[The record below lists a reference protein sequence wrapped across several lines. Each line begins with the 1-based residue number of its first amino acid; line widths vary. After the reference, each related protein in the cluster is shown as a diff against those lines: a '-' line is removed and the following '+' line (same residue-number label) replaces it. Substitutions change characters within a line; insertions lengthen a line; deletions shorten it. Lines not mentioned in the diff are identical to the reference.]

1 MRTISLKEFIDQAEA
16 DPALRAQIQACRD
29 PKTALETVRRLA
41 KERGYILTEP
51 SAGKREALS
60 DDELDA
66 VAGGRNPFLQQDG
79 RELNRFS
86 WFVTI
91 MRILENR
98 DDDAETGS
106 ASPAG
111 GKLPGMK

>member
-16 DPALRAQIQACRD
+16 DPALRAQIQSCPD

-41 KERGYILTEP
+41 KERGYILEEP
-51 SAGKREALS
+51 PAQKREAIP

-66 VAGGRNPFLQQDG
+66 VAGGRNPFLPQEG
-79 RELNRFS
+79 RELNRYS

-98 DDDAETGS
+98 DARTEDGAAT
-106 ASPAG
+106 PAG
-111 GKLPGMK
+111 GTLPGTK